1 MKNLVFIPFV
11 LLGTFAHANWQSST
25 TSNPI
30 IFSTHATWKDSRDDK
45 VTKQDVDYSCGA
57 SSLSTILTYF
67 YQNPKTESEILTDMA
82 LDDVMA
88 SFLDLAKV
96 SEKYG
101 YTARGMT
108 MDYETLAKIK
118 IPAIV
123 YVNHKRSDHFSVVR
137 AIDKQN
143 VYLSDSSWGNRT
155 LTRRQFEKI
164 WLTTNNNTSGKVLLI
179 LPTTN
184 DQKQLSDGDFT
195 TIFDTQNLLKQSPTL
210 FRRFL

>member
-1 MKNLVFIPFV
+1 MKSVKVAIITLALIGSSVY
-11 LLGTFAHANWQSST
+11 ANGQSPT
-25 TSNPI
+25 NPI
-30 IFSTHATWKDSRDDK
+30 ILSTHTTWKDNRDSK
-45 VTKQDVDYSCGA
+45 ITKQDVDYSCGA

-67 YQNPKTESEILTDMA
+67 YQTPKTEQQILDDMA

-96 SEKYG
+96 SERYG

-137 AIDKQN
+137 AMDGQN

-155 LTRRQFEKI
+155 LTRRQFEK
-164 WLTTNNNTSGKVLLI
+164 L
-179 LPTTN
+179 
-184 DQKQLSDGDFT
+184 
-195 TIFDTQNLLKQSPTL
+195 
-210 FRRFL
+210 

>member
-1 MKNLVFIPFV
+1 MKRI
-11 LLGTFAHANWQSST
+11 LLILTCASSLAYADWQS
-25 TSNPI
+25 PI
-30 IFSTHATWKDSRDDK
+30 TLSTHSTWKENRDNK

-67 YQNPKTESEILTDMA
+67 YQNPKTESEILADMD
-82 LDDVMA
+82 LKDMMA

-118 IPAIV
+118 IPVIV

-137 AIDKQN
+137 AIDEQK

-155 LTRRQFEKI
+155 LTRRQFEKL
-164 WLTTNNNTSGKVLLI
+164 WLSADNRTSGKVLLI
-179 LPTTN
+179 LPMTTA
-184 DQKQLSDGDFT
+184 QKQLSDGTFT
-195 TIFDTQNLLKQSPTL
+195 DIFETQALLKDSPAL

>member
-1 MKNLVFIPFV
+1 MTHFLKIGLVISTIV
-11 LLGTFAHANWQSST
+11 ATYAHADWYTPNSLST
-25 TSNPI
+25 KT
-30 IFSTHATWKDSRDDK
+30 TWKDIKDSQL
-45 VTKQDVDYSCGA
+45 TKQDVDYSCGA

-67 YQNPKTESEILTDMA
+67 YQNPKTESEILADMA

-101 YTARGMT
+101 YTARGMM
-108 MDYETLAKIK
+108 MDYDTLAKIK
-118 IPAIV
+118 IPVIV

-143 VYLSDSSWGNRT
+143 VYLADSSWGNRT

-184 DQKQLSDGDFT
+184 DQKQLSDGDFI